1 MRLKLICEFNGRGA
15 ELWAEQHRM
24 AIWLGSGIFFAILRL
39 SPSLVLAWLR
49 FSRTGKSV
57 GKAVEYRDKQRKT
70 LS

>member
-1 MRLKLICEFNGRGA
+1 
-15 ELWAEQHRM
+15 M